1 MDMTTTRWLC
11 VPAGPYSVNLVPAGE
26 HAAGPDVF
34 VKAEDLDRLRT
45 QNDALAALLRR
56 AAVHVAD
63 VSCGGEPTLSAVAA
77 ACALLA
83 EINKALTPNAA
94 GKAPAAGAVD

>member
-11 VPAGPYSVNLVPAGE
+11 VTAGPYSVNLVPTGE

-34 VKAEDLDRLRT
+34 VKAAELDRLRA
-45 QNDALAALLRR
+45 QNEQLAALLRR
-56 AAVHVAD
+56 AAVYVAD
-63 VSCGGEPTLSAVAA
+63 VSCGGEPTLPAMAA

-83 EINKALTPNAA
+83 EIKKALTPNAEVK
-94 GKAPAAGAVD
+94 GRGPGADE